1 MQQPGVFIIF
11 KYLCMKG
18 KRTRMTLYSKIRLS
32 GRYGKYTYIIS
43 SLLTLAMSALVIFQ
57 PIAIPICVIFKMF
70 SIPAVLYL
78 YMTFSRK
85 PEMYFYINL
94 GISRNE
100 YYMIP
105 FAVEFIAFILMMI
118 ITGKIGYAIQ

>member
-1 MQQPGVFIIF
+1 
-11 KYLCMKG
+11 MKG

-43 SLLTLAMSALVIFQ
+43 SSLTLAMSALVIFQ
-57 PIAIPICVIFKMF
+57 PIAIPICVIFKML